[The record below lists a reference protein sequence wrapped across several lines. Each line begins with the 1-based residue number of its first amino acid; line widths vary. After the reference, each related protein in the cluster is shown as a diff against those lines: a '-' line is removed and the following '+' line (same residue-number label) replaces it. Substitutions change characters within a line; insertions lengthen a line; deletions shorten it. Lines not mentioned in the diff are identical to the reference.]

1 MIAYSGKR
9 LVGGPKR
16 KSGTRRPSSRKA
28 ASAKDNSRKA
38 SSSGSE
44 VRPAQAPVG
53 YRNGNINNM
62 SVWGGQAPTA
72 KASAQATILQYAG
85 LCGGLSLILF
95 LLSTLLRNSKGFEE
109 KNFLGITVVAWL
121 YIKAISYAFG
131 FVYGLAF
138 KCYWRFT
145 DFQGRSKMKLFFSYL
160 VADFLLTVIAVVSI
174 VTTLKVGEASSYTP
188 VLILLGLS
196 AIFTPCELVKL
207 QQIVE
212 SETIRKSR
220 QKMQNKRKSRGQPR
234 SSPEGAAGTDMPVAT
249 ATPLSSPKAD
259 LCPEGFEAHGLN
271 SSGDSRPFETQPSAP
286 PPEAMVNEV
295 KVTVN
300 ASDSARGISLMRQP
314 HLPPE
319 IFEQL
324 WLSLAQVGGLNQ
336 TVELYPDLESVKM
349 HLEKQSFV
357 IVASG
362 LVGEG
367 KNAAMRTF
375 FYAVED
381 HQFASRSIDPSV
393 HCIFLAEF
401 IVSWRDSHPQCSATF
416 KCTHPGLVDDFAE
429 HIQLEGL
436 FGK

>member
-1 MIAYSGKR
+1 LIA
-9 LVGGPKR
+9 
-16 KSGTRRPSSRKA
+16 
-28 ASAKDNSRKA
+28 
-38 SSSGSE
+38 
-44 VRPAQAPVG
+44 
-53 YRNGNINNM
+53 
-62 SVWGGQAPTA
+62 
-72 KASAQATILQYAG
+72 
-85 LCGGLSLILF
+85 
-95 LLSTLLRNSKGFEE
+95 LRNSRELFEE
-109 KNFLGITVVAWL
+109 IKKTEKGLFETNRDNLEDAVNRASEETGIKV
-121 YIKAISYAFG
+121 
-131 FVYGLAF
+131 
-138 KCYWRFT
+138 
-145 DFQGRSKMKLFFSYL
+145 SKSVENCFNHK
-160 VADFLLTVIAVVSI
+160 
-174 VTTLKVGEASSYTP
+174 
-188 VLILLGLS
+188 
-196 AIFTPCELVKL
+196 ELEK
-207 QQIVE
+207 
-212 SETIRKSR
+212 IRKTIGEKFKR
-220 QKMQNKRKSRGQPR
+220 RALEAVDAFFAITPEQFYVANFTRNKPR

-336 TVELYPDLESVKM
+336 TVDLYPDLESVKM

-429 HIQLEGL
+429 HIQLEEL